1 MSNHFFAQRKRWI
14 CVSLLAAGSLALSA
28 CASSAKSST
37 GASSPSAS
45 ASVSASASTSGSSSA
60 AASSSISVGIGYFQS
75 ATIGPEVLV
84 AGNADLAGKVGGKI
98 KLTPIDSGVAGLAE
112 LRGGAFPFVSGVGNP
127 PVVGA
132 IANNT
137 KLKVI
142 YAEYFDAAQLIVG
155 PKIKTNSDLAGKT
168 VGDLQ
173 GSSEDFEI
181 RGWLSTQGLTGKVKV
196 VGFPSEAAV
205 EAAFKAHRIDGAYVE
220 IAQALDLKK
229 TNQGR
234 QVVTAQQIAKL
245 GFPSLNV
252 LAVTDD
258 FASKHKDIVQN
269 VVCQVMR
276 AQTIS
281 VGPDADKYITT
292 AAKLV
297 GAPGDQAIAATKIIP
312 FVTAKEELSWF
323 QSAGG
328 TVATGQMAK
337 AYALTGKFL
346 KDQGRVTTVPTA
358 AQITSH
364 LDSSYV
370 QQALKDNCG
379 S

>member
-1 MSNHFFAQRKRWI
+1 MHKLLPTFSCLAI
-14 CVSLLAAGSLALSA
+14 AAVALAA
-28 CASSAKSST
+28 C
-37 GASSPSAS
+37 
-45 ASVSASASTSGSSSA
+45 GSSSS
-60 AASSSISVGIGYFQS
+60 ASGSGSGSVQIGVGYFQS

-84 AGNADLAGKVGGKI
+84 AGNSDLSGKVSGKI

-155 PKIKTNSDLAGKT
+155 PDIRANGDLAGKT
-168 VGDLQ
+168 IGDLQ

-181 RGWLSTQGLTGKVKV
+181 RGWLTTQGLTDKVKV

-220 IAQALDLKK
+220 IAQALDLEK

-234 QVVTAQQIAKL
+234 VVVTAQQIAKL

-258 FASKHKDIVQN
+258 FAAKHHSVVQQF
-269 VVCQVMR
+269 VCQIMR
-276 AQTIS
+276 AQAIS
-281 VGPDADKYITT
+281 TGAKADTYIGN
-292 AAKLV
+292 ASKLV
-297 GAPGDQAIAATKIIP
+297 GSPADQAIAATKIIP
-312 FVTAKEELSWF
+312 FIAAKDELSWF

-328 TVATGQMAK
+328 TVADGQMAK
-337 AYALTGKFL
+337 AYALTGTFL
-346 KDQGRVTTVPTA
+346 KDQRRVTSAPTA

-370 QQALKDNCG
+370 QQALKDNCA

>member
-1 MSNHFFAQRKRWI
+1 MRNRLPGSARSR
-14 CVSLLAAGSLALSA
+14 LAAGLGLVAAVTLSA
-28 CASSAKSST
+28 CSS
-37 GASSPSAS
+37 
-45 ASVSASASTSGSSSA
+45 SGSGKAGA
-60 AASSSISVGIGYFQS
+60 AGSGTIGVGYFQS

-84 AGNADLAGKVGGKI
+84 AGNSDLSGKVDAKL

-127 PVVGA
+127 PVVGS

-155 PKIKTNSDLAGKT
+155 PNVKQNSELAGKT

-181 RGWLSTQGLTGKVKV
+181 RGWLSKQGLTDKVKV
-196 VGFPSEAAV
+196 VGFPSEQAV
-205 EAAFKAHRIDGAYVE
+205 EAAFKAGRIGGAYVE
-220 IAQALDLKK
+220 IAQAQDLIKSNK
-229 TNQGR
+229 GR

-258 FASKHKDIVQN
+258 YAAKHKAVVQQF
-269 VVCQVMR
+269 VCQIMH
-276 AQTIS
+276 AQSIS
-281 VGPDADKYITT
+281 TGSQADAYITK
-292 AAKLV
+292 ASKLV
-297 GAPGDQAIAATKIIP
+297 GSPATQAIAATKILP
-312 FVTAKEELSWF
+312 FVPASEELSWF

-328 TVATGQMAK
+328 TVDDGQMAK
-337 AYALTGKFL
+337 SYLLTGQFL
-346 KDQGRVTTVPTA
+346 KDQGRVKTVPTP
-358 AQITSH
+358 AQIASH
-364 LDSSYV
+364 LDSTYV
-370 QQALKDNCG
+370 QQAIKDKCG

>member
-1 MSNHFFAQRKRWI
+1 MRTVMS
-14 CVSLLAAGSLALSA
+14 SLLVPTAVAAVLTVSA
-28 CASSAKSST
+28 CSSSDDAGGGST
-37 GASSPSAS
+37 GTGP
-45 ASVSASASTSGSSSA
+45 T
-60 AASSSISVGIGYFQS
+60 VGIGYFQS

-84 AGNADLAGKVGGKI
+84 AGNNDLASKVGGKI

-142 YAEYFDAAQLIVG
+142 YAEYYDAAQLIVG
-155 PKIKTNSDLAGKT
+155 PDVKTNDDLAGKS

-181 RGWLSTQGLTGKVKV
+181 RGWLSKQGLTDKVKV
-196 VGFPSEAAV
+196 VGFPSEQAV
-205 EAAFKAHRIDGAYVE
+205 AAAFKAGSIKAAYVE
-220 IAQALDLKK
+220 IAQAQDLIRN
-229 TNQGR
+229 NQGR
-234 QVVTAQQIAKL
+234 SVVTAQQIAKL

-258 FASKHKDIVQN
+258 FASKHKDVVQN
-269 VVCQVMR
+269 LVCQIMH
-276 AQTIS
+276 AQAIS
-281 VGPDADKYITT
+281 TGTDADKYI
-292 AAKLV
+292 ANGAKLV
-297 GAPGDQAIAATKIIP
+297 GATSSDALAATKIIP
-312 FVTAKEELSWF
+312 FVSAEDELSWF
-323 QSAGG
+323 QSEGG
-328 TVATGQMAK
+328 TVADGQIAK
-337 AYALTGKFL
+337 AYALTGQFL

-358 AQITSH
+358 DQIASH

-370 QQALKDNCG
+370 QQALKDKCAG
-379 S
+379 